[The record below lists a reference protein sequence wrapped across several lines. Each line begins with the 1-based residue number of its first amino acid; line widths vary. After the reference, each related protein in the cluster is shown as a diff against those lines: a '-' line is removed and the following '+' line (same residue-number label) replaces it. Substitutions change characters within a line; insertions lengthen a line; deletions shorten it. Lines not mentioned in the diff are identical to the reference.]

1 MMTTSR
7 AWSPLLS
14 GDAAAAVL
22 AAVEAI
28 AADLAA
34 TASLIA
40 PFGPDSE
47 FSLARGTA
55 GQALFLAY
63 LDAVVPERGYGG
75 LGRDLLRQAVE
86 VAVTRSGAAAFY
98 TGVSGVAW
106 TVEHLWG
113 RRCTD
118 VAGEEPWEGEAL
130 DLAWQACDH
139 DLAERGV
146 VDAGLRHGV
155 AGRAHLLNRLF
166 QATGKEP
173 FADTA
178 RAGFCRLLEMRRPG
192 EGIGGFRTRVSGADG
207 RPVWTDD
214 PGLLDGSAGIGLAL
228 LAAVSAVEPAWDR
241 LLLAWL
247 QPRRDPEHQGG
258 AQGLAAAHA
267 AAGSRRRPSRSVA
280 PSAAGRQMKP
290 AHGGEDSRC
299 GASQMSR

>member
-1 MMTTSR
+1 MSRSRTGAPDASPRQCLSLGASAMTISH

-14 GDAAAAVL
+14 GDAAAAAL

-40 PFGPDSE
+40 PFGPDAD

-63 LDAVVPERGYGG
+63 LDAAVPERGYGD
-75 LGRDLLRQAVE
+75 LGRDLLGQAVE
-86 VAVTRSGAAAFY
+86 VAVTRPGAAAFY

-118 VAGEEPWEGEAL
+118 VAGEEPWDGEAL

-139 DLAERGV
+139 GQPEPDLT
-146 VDAGLRHGV
+146 DAGLLHGV

-166 QATGKEP
+166 QGMGKEP
-173 FADTA
+173 FADAA
-178 RAGFCRLLEMRRPG
+178 RAGFGRLLAKRRPDA
-192 EGIGGFRTRVSGADG
+192 GIGGFQVRVSAMDG
-207 RPVWTDD
+207 RPMW
-214 PGLLDGSAGIGLAL
+214 
-228 LAAVSAVEPAWDR
+228 
-241 LLLAWL
+241 
-247 QPRRDPEHQGG
+247 
-258 AQGLAAAHA
+258 
-267 AAGSRRRPSRSVA
+267 
-280 PSAAGRQMKP
+280 
-290 AHGGEDSRC
+290 
-299 GASQMSR
+299 

>member
-1 MMTTSR
+1 MTISR

-14 GDAAAAVL
+14 GDAAAAAL
-22 AAVEAI
+22 AAVAAI

-40 PFGPDSE
+40 PFGPDPD

-63 LDAVVPERGYGG
+63 LDAAVPERGYGD

-86 VAVTRSGAAAFY
+86 AAVARPGAAAFY
-98 TGVSGVAW
+98 TGISGVAW
-106 TVEHLWG
+106 TVEQLWG

-118 VAGEEPWEGEAL
+118 VAGEELWDGEAL
-130 DLAWQACDH
+130 DLAWRACDH
-139 DLAERGV
+139 GPAEAGA
-146 VDAGLRHGV
+146 VDAGLRRGV

-166 QATGKEP
+166 QATGKAP
-173 FADTA
+173 FADAA
-178 RAGFCRLLEMRRPG
+178 RAGFGRLLEMPRPG
-192 EGIGGFRTRVSGADG
+192 EGIGGFRARVSGADG

-228 LAAVSAVEPAWDR
+228 LAAVSAVEPAWDG

-247 QPRRDPEHQGG
+247 QPGRGP
-258 AQGLAAAHA
+258 LAAPGDPALA
-267 AAGSRRRPSRSVA
+267 FAETA
-280 PSAAGRQMKP
+280 PAR
-290 AHGGEDSRC
+290 
-299 GASQMSR
+299 

>member
-1 MMTTSR
+1 MTISR

-14 GDAAAAVL
+14 GDAAAAAL
-22 AAVEAI
+22 AAVAAI

-40 PFGPDSE
+40 PFGPDPD
-47 FSLARGTA
+47 FSLARGAA

-63 LDAVVPERGYGG
+63 LDAAVPERGYGD
-75 LGRDLLRQAVE
+75 LGRELLGQAVE
-86 VAVTRSGAAAFY
+86 VAVARPGAAAFP

-118 VAGEEPWEGEAL
+118 VAGEEPWDGETL

-139 DLAERGV
+139 GRVEGL
-146 VDAGLRHGV
+146 VDAGLWHGL
-155 AGRAHLLNRLF
+155 AGRAHRLNRLF

-173 FADTA
+173 FADAA
-178 RAGFCRLLEMRRPG
+178 RAGFGRLLAMRRPD
-192 EGIGGFRTRVSGADG
+192 EGIGGFQARVSGVDG
-207 RPVWTDD
+207 RPVWADD

-247 QPRRDPEHQGG
+247 QPRRAP
-258 AQGLAAAHA
+258 LAAPSHPGMAFA
-267 AAGSRRRPSRSVA
+267 ETAPGAVSFRPA
-280 PSAAGRQMKP
+280 
-290 AHGGEDSRC
+290 
-299 GASQMSR
+299 

>member
-1 MMTTSR
+1 MKPSR

-14 GDAAAAVL
+14 GDAAAAAL

-40 PFGPDSE
+40 PFGPDAD

-63 LDAVVPERGYGG
+63 LDAAVPERGYGD

-86 VAVTRSGAAAFY
+86 VAVARPGASDFRA
-98 TGVSGVAW
+98 GVSGVAW

-118 VAGEEPWEGEAL
+118 VAGEEPWDGEAL
-130 DLAWQACDH
+130 DLAWEVCDH
-139 DLAERGV
+139 GRVEDL
-146 VDAGLRHGV
+146 VDAGLRRGL

-166 QATGKEP
+166 QATGEEP
-173 FADTA
+173 FADAA
-178 RAGFCRLLEMRRPG
+178 RAAFGRLLAMRRPG
-192 EGIGGFRTRVSGADG
+192 EGIGGFQTRVSGVDG
-207 RPVWTDD
+207 RPVWADD
-214 PGLLDGSAGIGLAL
+214 PGLLDGSAGIGLVL

-241 LLLAWL
+241 LLLAWFQL
-247 QPRRDPEHQGG
+247 RRAPLTEPGDPAMAFAET
-258 AQGLAAAHA
+258 L
-267 AAGSRRRPSRSVA
+267 
-280 PSAAGRQMKP
+280 P
-290 AHGGEDSRC
+290 AR
-299 GASQMSR
+299 

>member
-1 MMTTSR
+1 MTTSQ

-14 GDAAAAVL
+14 GDSAAAAL

-40 PFGPDSE
+40 PFGPDAD

-63 LDAVVPERGYGG
+63 LDAAVPERGYGD

-86 VAVTRSGAAAFY
+86 VAVARPGAAAFCA
-98 TGVSGVAW
+98 GVSGVAW

-118 VAGEEPWEGEAL
+118 VAGEEPWDGEAL
-130 DLAWQACDH
+130 DLAWRACGQGPSE
-139 DLAERGV
+139 AELE
-146 VDAGLRHGV
+146 DAGLLQGV

-166 QATGKEP
+166 QATGEEP

-178 RAGFCRLLEMRRPG
+178 RAGLGRLLAMRRPG
-192 EGIGGFRTRVSGADG
+192 EGIGGFQARVSGPDG
-207 RPVWTDD
+207 RPVWADD

-228 LAAVSAVEPAWDR
+228 LAAVSSVEPAWDR

-247 QPRRDPEHQGG
+247 RPRQTPLAPPGDPARAFAEM
-258 AQGLAAAHA
+258 
-267 AAGSRRRPSRSVA
+267 A
-280 PSAAGRQMKP
+280 PAR
-290 AHGGEDSRC
+290 
-299 GASQMSR
+299 

>member
-1 MMTTSR
+1 MTTSR

-14 GDAAAAVL
+14 GDAAAAAL

-34 TASLIA
+34 TVSLIA
-40 PFGPDSE
+40 PFGPDCD

-63 LDAVVPERGYGG
+63 LDAAVPDRGYGD

-86 VAVTRSGAAAFY
+86 VAVARPGAAAFY

-118 VAGEEPWEGEAL
+118 VAGEGTWDGEAL

-139 DLAERGV
+139 GLAERGV

-166 QATGKEP
+166 QATGEEP
-173 FADTA
+173 FADAA
-178 RAGFCRLLEMRRPG
+178 RAGFGRLLEMRRPG
-192 EGIGGFRTRVSGADG
+192 EGIGGFQARAPGADG
-207 RPVWTDD
+207 RPVWADD
-214 PGLLDGSAGIGLAL
+214 PGLLNGSAGIGLAL

-247 QPRRDPEHQGG
+247 QPGQAPLTMPGDPAMAFAET
-258 AQGLAAAHA
+258 
-267 AAGSRRRPSRSVA
+267 A
-280 PSAAGRQMKP
+280 PAR
-290 AHGGEDSRC
+290 
-299 GASQMSR
+299 

>member
-1 MMTTSR
+1 MNISR

-14 GDAAAAVL
+14 GDSAAAAL

-40 PFGPDSE
+40 PFGPDSD

-63 LDAVVPERGYGG
+63 LDAAVPARGYGD

-86 VAVTRSGAAAFY
+86 VAVARPGAAAFY

-118 VAGEEPWEGEAL
+118 VAGEEPWDGEAL
-130 DLAWQACDH
+130 DLAWRACGQE
-139 DLAERGV
+139 LAKTGV

-155 AGRAHLLNRLF
+155 AGRAHLLNRRF
-166 QATGKEP
+166 HATGEEP
-173 FADTA
+173 FAAAA
-178 RAGFCRLLEMRRPG
+178 RAGFGRLLETRRPG
-192 EGIGGFRTRVSGADG
+192 EGIGGFRARVSGADG
-207 RPVWTDD
+207 HPMWADD

-228 LAAVSAVEPAWDR
+228 LAAVSPFEPAWDR
-241 LLLAWL
+241 LLLACL
-247 QPRRDPEHQGG
+247 QPGSAPLATPGG
-258 AQGLAAAHA
+258 PAMAFAET
-267 AAGSRRRPSRSVA
+267 A
-280 PSAAGRQMKP
+280 PAR
-290 AHGGEDSRC
+290 
-299 GASQMSR
+299 